1 MIKIFKLKTLF
12 VPALVLTGSL
22 MFSVG
27 AHASICSPDI
37 ANNIMKDVKGRIDQ
51 DFNDLDKRNNPA
63 IVEQNANDIFGCTDI
78 WPTGDFG
85 FKIPNI
91 EQILKDMGE
100 KAMNKACDLA
110 RDKIRE
116 QTNKINNS
124 IKLDTSM
131 IDGFDEL
138 GLGNYELGSANASGG
153 LSGKPDVNINNN
165 SNRNSNSNTNWGGIS
180 DVINNFR

>member
-1 MIKIFKLKTLF
+1 MIKIFKLKALF

-27 AHASICSPDI
+27 AHASICSPNI
-37 ANNIMKDVKGRIDQ
+37 ANNIMEDTKARIGQ
-51 DFNDLDKRNNPA
+51 DIANAGKVYNPE
-63 IVEQNANDIFGCTDI
+63 IIEQNANDIFGCTDM

-116 QTNKINNS
+116 QTDKINNS

-138 GLGNYELGSANASGG
+138 GLGSYDLGSANASGG
-153 LSGKPDVNINNN
+153 LGGKPDININRNNN
-165 SNRNSNSNTNWGGIS
+165 SSNGNTNWGGIS